1 MNGGLRGTRWRR
13 FGTIGIGREY
23 RGLFAGLTL
32 LPLKKLWYAGFKRFP
47 EDWRICLLEKRG
59 RSWGMGQTPF
69 HIRPPP
75 PPPGTKKPCLHPP
88 PQSPFPPSFL
98 AVFPEAQEGEEEAGN
113 LKFKF
118 ALFYFSLFP
127 WESVGRFL
135 GGEEMAAAEAEAAG
149 WSVRRRSR
157 D

>member
-1 MNGGLRGTRWRR
+1 M
-13 FGTIGIGREY
+13 
-23 RGLFAGLTL
+23 
-32 LPLKKLWYAGFKRFP
+32 
-47 EDWRICLLEKRG
+47 
-59 RSWGMGQTPF
+59 
-69 HIRPPP
+69 PPSS
-75 PPPGTKKPCLHPP
+75 
-88 PQSPFPPSFL
+88 PQSPFPLSFL

-127 WESVGRFL
+127 WESIGRFL
-135 GGEEMAAAEAEAAG
+135 GGRKEEMAAAEAEAAG